1 MLCDTQLWGQKG
13 WGAGRLRRSHLVVLF
28 KHLRDTKVD
37 NLENVVPGEKEVVG
51 LDITMY
57 DTLGMY

>member
-13 WGAGRLRRSHLVVLF
+13 WGAGGLRRSHLVVLF

-37 NLENVVPGEKEVVG
+37 NLENVVPGKKEVVR